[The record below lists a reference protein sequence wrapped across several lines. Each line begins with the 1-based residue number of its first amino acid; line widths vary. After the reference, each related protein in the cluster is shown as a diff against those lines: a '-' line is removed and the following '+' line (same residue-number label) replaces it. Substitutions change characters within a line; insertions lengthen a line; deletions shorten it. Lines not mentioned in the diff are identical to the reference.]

1 MMNNYKRLIC
11 QYISA
16 NILVICLMGALGMM
30 YSCKKTPA
38 GNGNGNNQPPPGSIT
53 PPHENPRAASIGFY
67 LDDWVAKNFVK
78 PDYTTSAKPS
88 VTSVTITMD
97 ASDIT
102 TRVSKYLF
110 GNNSNPYMTQMVTEP
125 VLINHIT
132 NLAPHVIRFPG
143 GNISSVYFWNA
154 PKDGPPADAALTLYD
169 SDGNPVP
176 ASYWYG
182 KNTENWTLSV
192 DNYYAMLQQTGSTG
206 IITINYGYA
215 RYGTGPKPAEAA
227 AHLAADWV
235 RYDKGRTKFWEI
247 GNESDGPWQAGFK
260 IDLVKNQDGQ
270 PETIS
275 GEVYG
280 NHFKIFADSMR
291 KAAQE
296 IGADIK
302 IGAQLIQVDAS
313 NSWNVPDRTWNSG
326 LFAKAGDYP
335 DFYIVHDYF
344 TPYNENSTADVIS
357 KTASAETKSIM
368 DWMKTTTQ
376 LGGVSMKP
384 IALTEW
390 NIFAV
395 GSRQMVSNVAGMHA
409 VMVLGELLKNQFGM
423 ASRWDLA
430 NAWDNGNDHGM
441 FSQGDEPGNST
452 KWNPRPAFYHM
463 YYFQKYFGDKMVSSS
478 ISGATDIL
486 SYTSTYSSGEAGLV
500 LVNMGSSDKNINID
514 IKNFIPGDM
523 YYWYTL
529 TGGSDNGEFSG
540 KTFVNGNG
548 PTLPSGG
555 PSNYQSI
562 KAQAAA
568 TKGGITV
575 TIPARA
581 VLYMVVENKK

>member
-1 MMNNYKRLIC
+1 MMNNGKRLIS
-11 QYISA
+11 QNISSK
-16 NILVICLMGALGMM
+16 ILMMCLLGALGIL
-30 YSCKKTPA
+30 YSCKKAPE
-38 GNGNGNNQPPPGSIT
+38 GNGNGNTQPPPVTII
-53 PPHENPRAASIGFY
+53 PPHENPTAASIGFF
-67 LDDWVAKNFVK
+67 LDDWAAKNFVK

-88 VTSVTITMD
+88 VTPVTVTMD

-102 TRVSKYLF
+102 TRVSKWLF

-143 GNISSVYFWNA
+143 GNISSVYFWNS
-154 PKDGPPADAALTLYD
+154 PKNNPPADAANTLFD
-169 SDGNPVP
+169 SNGNPVP

-182 KNTENWTLSV
+182 KNTESWTLSV

-235 RYDKGRTKFWEI
+235 RYDNGRTKFWEI

-260 IDLVKNQDGQ
+260 IDLARNQDGQ
-270 PETIS
+270 PEIIS

-280 NHFKIFADSMR
+280 YHFKIFADSMR
-291 KAAQE
+291 KAAGE
-296 IGADIK
+296 VGADIK

-313 NSWNVPDRTWNSG
+313 GSWNIPDRTWNSG
-326 LFAKAGDYP
+326 LFAEAGDYP

-344 TPYNENSTADVIS
+344 TPYNENSTADAIF
-357 KTASAETKSIM
+357 KTAATETKTIM

-463 YYFQKYFGDKMVSSS
+463 YFFQKYFGDKMVSSTV
-478 ISGATDIL
+478 SGATDIL
-486 SYTSTYSSGEAGLV
+486 SYTSTYSSGEAALI
-500 LVNMGSSDKNINID
+500 LVNTGINDKNINID
-514 IKNFIPGDM
+514 IRNFIPGEM
-523 YYWYTL
+523 YYWYAL

-540 KTFVNGNG
+540 KTFVNGTG
-548 PTLPSGG
+548 PALASGG
-555 PSNYQSI
+555 PSNYQSV